1 MGRWVIVSNRL
12 PFSYDSKQKQLKP
25 SSGGLVTAIRGIT
38 SREKTL
44 WVGAIPEEV
53 PVSKVKSLKDSKGIK
68 YDGPKISNEL
78 YEKYYNY
85 LQII

>member
-1 MGRWVIVSNRL
+1 MGRWIIVSNRL
-12 PFSYDSKQKQLKP
+12 PFSYDSKQKELKP

-44 WVGAIPEEV
+44 WVGAVPEEV
-53 PVSKVKSLKDSKGIK
+53 PMSKIKSFKDPKGIK

-78 YEKYYNY
+78 YE
-85 LQII
+85 Q